1 MKKIGFLLL
10 SAFLTIPVFGYEFQT
25 SPLQVVGPLAAQQ
38 QRMDDNGAVCGLLVV
53 ETDIQNIEFKLSTLG
68 GCGVEKTS
76 KGYNVYLAEGT
87 DNISLTAPGF
97 KSLSWKFSMPGNKI
111 LPQQYQARV
120 ERDGRDSSAF
130 STKTHLLKGQFHFIE
145 FGIYSRYKKEGTATL
160 IINTDIPFEIL
171 EKEVLQPG
179 SYDTYSAVTQAPY
192 YLKIKPGTKLKEI
205 IPAESVQGNFPWDE
219 SLERLNDY
227 ILDLSWEPKS
237 ADAEKEMQEVKTK
250 LKQNLKSALNQPL

>member
-120 ERDGRDSSAF
+120 ERDGR
-130 STKTHLLKGQFHFIE
+130 LKRIVP
-145 FGIYSRYKKEGTATL
+145 T
-160 IINTDIPFEIL
+160 
-171 EKEVLQPG
+171 EKAAALRGEVL
-179 SYDTYSAVTQAPY
+179 
-192 YLKIKPGTKLKEI
+192 
-205 IPAESVQGNFPWDE
+205 ESIR
-219 SLERLNDY
+219 SLESMMAEGIGKEEFDICIRVLRRMSEN
-227 ILDLSWEPKS
+227 LSE
-237 ADAEKEMQEVKTK
+237 DEKNPRK
-250 LKQNLKSALNQPL
+250 N